1 VFCCARLN
9 PAKGHRFLIEAIDLL
24 RQEKLPIALEI
35 AGEDDVGGHGHRL
48 ELQALIRSHGL
59 ESHVKLLGAVPEEV
73 VRERLMRAH
82 VFALA
87 SLEEPLGVAIME
99 AMSMEVP
106 VVATNAGGVP
116 ELVSNGVDGLLV
128 EPGDAAAIA
137 RAIKA
142 IATRRDLAATLSAR
156 GRTKVLDRFSSRRSA
171 EAIARL
177 VPGD

>member
-1 VFCCARLN
+1 
-9 PAKGHRFLIEAIDLL
+9 
-24 RQEKLPIALEI
+24 
-35 AGEDDVGGHGHRL
+35 
-48 ELQALIRSHGL
+48 
-59 ESHVKLLGAVPEEV
+59 LLGAVPEEV
-73 VRERLMRAH
+73 VRERLMQAH

-116 ELVSNGVDGLLV
+116 ELVSDGVDGLLV

-142 IATRRDLAATLSAR
+142 IATHRDLAATLSAR
-156 GRTKVLDRFSSRRSA
+156 ARTKVLERFSSRRSA